1 MKPNTIGKEGRK
13 VNVPKPSQKNVEE
26 ARKFAS
32 TPRGQL
38 ILGQALAVASK
49 VLKDKEPSN
58 SDDMKFL
65 GENLFGIFFHI
76 YTNEDDVKSVLLDGG
91 EVNE

>member
-1 MKPNTIGKEGRK
+1 MR
-13 VNVPKPSQKNVEE
+13 
-26 ARKFAS
+26 FAA
-32 TPRGQL
+32 TFRERPPIVMETAGVD
-38 ILGQALAVASK
+38 AVASK